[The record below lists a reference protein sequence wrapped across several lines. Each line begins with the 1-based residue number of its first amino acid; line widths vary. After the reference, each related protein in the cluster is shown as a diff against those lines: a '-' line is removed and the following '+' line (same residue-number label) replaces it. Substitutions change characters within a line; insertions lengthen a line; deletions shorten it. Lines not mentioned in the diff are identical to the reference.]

1 MRRTLSEKILMVIN
15 ASVKETAGY
24 LYPYK
29 GFGGS
34 FKKYRGSFS
43 KAMFDLKEHGYLEE
57 VELQNERYL
66 KITSKGKL
74 KLIKKKNLKNWD
86 GLWRIIAFDI
96 EEKRKKTRDVFRNK
110 LTELGCQPFQKSVWI
125 IPNDISS
132 ELEEIISILN
142 IEKNVDYFIAKA
154 MTNNTKYLSLFNL
167 TE

>member
-1 MRRTLSEKILMVIN
+1 MVIN

-74 KLIKKKNLKNWD
+74 KLIKNKVLKNWD

-125 IPNDISS
+125 TPNDISS

-154 MTNNTKYLSLFNL
+154 MTNNAKYLSLFNL